1 MKKFKSLL
9 YNLTATDLLVI
20 IFYLFLS
27 LLNIIYADRIDNWLI
42 HIIGNILLIVFVF
55 SIAYI
60 DKYKSNFYWE
70 QLHFWYLIPLVFIT
84 YKELYFMIRPIRI
97 VDFDQALINIDRW
110 LFGFDVTVELAAISV
125 PLLTEILQIVYS
137 TFFFLPIILGIELMK
152 KGRIKALKF
161 SLFSVVYG
169 FFLSY
174 IGYILVPAIGPRFTL
189 HDFELINTELPGL
202 LLTNFLREA
211 INAGEAIR
219 ESTLNPA
226 EIVARDVFP
235 SGHTQITLIIMY
247 LSVKLKTVTRWFFI
261 PNGILLIFA
270 TVYLR
275 YHYLI
280 DLIGGI
286 ILMIFTMW
294 SGYYLYNYWMK
305 IKNGIEFNYQDF

>member
-1 MKKFKSLL
+1 MKKFKNLL

-20 IFYLFLS
+20 IFYLFLTA
-27 LLNIIYADRIDNWLI
+27 LNIIYADRIDNWLL
-42 HIIGNILLIVFVF
+42 HVAGNFLLILFVF
-55 SIAYI
+55 FIAYI
-60 DKYKSNFYWE
+60 NKRTSNFYWE

-84 YKELYFMIRPIRI
+84 YKELYFMIRPMRL
-97 VDFDQALINIDRW
+97 VDFDQVLINIDRW
-110 LFGFDVTVELAAISV
+110 LFGFDVTVELASIAT

-137 TFFFLPIILGIELMK
+137 TFFFLPIILGIELMM

-189 HDFELINTELPGL
+189 HNFELLNSELPGL
-202 LLTNFLREA
+202 LLTDLLRTA

-219 ESTLNPA
+219 ETSLNPS

-235 SGHTQITLIIMY
+235 SGHTQMTLIIMY
-247 LSVKLKTVTRWFFI
+247 LSVKLKTATKWFFI

-280 DLIGGI
+280 DVLGGI
-286 ILMIFTMW
+286 LLMIFTMW

-305 IKNGIEFNYQDF
+305 IKNETEFNYKDF